1 MGSWVLCWL
10 IVVLVTC
17 CVGYLLCC
25 LFVVLVCWLF
35 VVLVGC
41 WVGWLV
47 GWLVQCTNS
56 TWLTNISL
64 WIKALSQLIAG
75 NSCSRVRTQQKLQQ
89 LHCNSKCLKRLA
101 RLHGRGAL
109 LYQGHLQA
117 TAVNNRARQ
126 YCTQHPRN
134 HTPNNKVPTWCP
146 RAPILGGALTVPSD
160 TSFHTSSH
168 ALSLVM
174 SAKSLGES
182 PAS

>member
-1 MGSWVLCWL
+1 MVD
-10 IVVLVTC
+10 C
-17 CVGYLLCC
+17 CVGCLL
-25 LFVVLVCWLF
+25 CWLF
-35 VVLVGC
+35 VVLLVCCVGVLVVC
-41 WVGWLV
+41 CVGWLLGWLV